1 MEGAELHLAVVNEL
15 LLVNAEVGLARTQDG
30 GTIVVV
36 DAGQLDA
43 AGTAACSAVRRIIA
57 WGGARAVI
65 AARGGV
71 ICRQQ
76 ANVAPVVQLPS
87 FDGQGTPALADDAVV
102 IELLAAN
109 GKARCIQQA
118 VIRQLLLL
126 QGQAAIR
133 RNLAV
138 VVEGNT
144 TQGDGLSP
152 DQFVVVQ
159 ICHFTRDQASAEQLT
174 VVGELRQGEAQ
185 FTGRANAAMVR
196 QVAAV
201 NVGAA
206 AVDQAAAVVCGV
218 DVAELDLFCAD
229 KVAAVRQVAAG
240 IDAEALRADVTPV
253 VHIAAQL
260 QAGGADDMGL
270 LIVGDLRAVDAVVV
284 LAVDTA
290 VVGHAPVVA
299 EFVIGTGDE
308 RTVVGECVAA

>member
-1 MEGAELHLAVVNEL
+1 M
-15 LLVNAEVGLARTQDG
+15 
-30 GTIVVV
+30 
-36 DAGQLDA
+36 
-43 AGTAACSAVRRIIA
+43 
-57 WGGARAVI
+57 
-65 AARGGV
+65 
-71 ICRQQ
+71 
-76 ANVAPVVQLPS
+76 
-87 FDGQGTPALADDAVV
+87 
-102 IELLAAN
+102 
-109 GKARCIQQA
+109 
-118 VIRQLLLL
+118 
-126 QGQAAIR
+126 
-133 RNLAV
+133 

-159 ICHFTRDQASAEQLT
+159 ICHFTRDQAGAEQLA

-229 KVAAVRQVAAG
+229 KVAAVRQVTAG
-240 IDAEALRADVTPV
+240 IDAEALRADVAPV

-260 QAGGADDMGL
+260 QAGGTDDMGL
-270 LIVGDLRAVDAVVV
+270 LMVGDLRAVDAVVV
-284 LAVDTA
+284 LTIDTA
-290 VVGHAPVVA
+290 VVGHAPVIA

-308 RTVVGECVAA
+308 CAVVGECVAA